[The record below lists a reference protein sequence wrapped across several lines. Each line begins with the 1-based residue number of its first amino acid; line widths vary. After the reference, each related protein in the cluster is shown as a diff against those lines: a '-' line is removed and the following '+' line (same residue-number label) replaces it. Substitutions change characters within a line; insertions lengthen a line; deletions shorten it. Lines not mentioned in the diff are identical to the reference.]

1 MTHLLEIVLPTQAA
15 GAAGNAGIRVPF
27 DCTILDA
34 YYVSNADV
42 AADGTNFATLTLNAN
57 DGAGGAFAAIAA
69 AITTETV
76 AADADTPRAI
86 AITAGKAELTE
97 GQVLQI
103 AKTYDGTGA
112 AMAGTVCVKVV
123 REHA

>member
-1 MTHLLEIVLPTQAA
+1 MTQILNIVLPTQSA
-15 GAAGNAGIRVPF
+15 GANGNAGIRVPF
-27 DCTILDA
+27 DCSIVDA

-42 AADGTNFATLTLNAN
+42 DADDTNFATLTLKAN
-57 DGAGGAFAAIAA
+57 DGEGGAFSAIAT

-76 AADADTPRAI
+76 DAHADTPRAI
-86 AITAGKAELTE
+86 SITSGSESLTE

-112 AMAGTVCVKVV
+112 AMAGTVCVKVQ